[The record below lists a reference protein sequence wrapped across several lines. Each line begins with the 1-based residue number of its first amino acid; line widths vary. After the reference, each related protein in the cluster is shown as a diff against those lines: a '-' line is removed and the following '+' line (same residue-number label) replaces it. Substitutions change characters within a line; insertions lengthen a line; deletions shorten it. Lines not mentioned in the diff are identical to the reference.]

1 MKIEVMLINKI
12 MISEPLGWIHDIN
25 IPTSLSFCFQTEE
38 RKGEGEREGGK
49 KEQSEKRERN

>member
-1 MKIEVMLINKI
+1 MLINKI